1 MNTGTRKIAI
11 RMAAISL
18 ILVTV
23 RWLFPERSIAY
34 TGPRA
39 LLDVGFALGLLA
51 LVLLLAGG
59 LGWKVQRELKIEGLT
74 RLEQAVFGL
83 PIGLG
88 IIAYGALALSLAGLL
103 RPWAILLWLILVSIW
118 SWREWSEIA
127 DNIPEW
133 LKDEYQ
139 AWRKVGFGKKLLLTV
154 MGLILIL
161 TLLQALSPPTD
172 VDGLIDH
179 LQAPKLFLQAG
190 RMYPMPDFVFANY
203 PFTIELLFASG
214 MAFGSDTFAKLIHLT
229 YAVLLVL
236 GTFALGRRFLRSRG
250 GWIAAAILVGMPIFP
265 VWASLAYIDM
275 GWTLYEFLGVYAL
288 VLWAAHNQRRRLVLA
303 GLMTGLALGSK
314 YLAFGGAAALG
325 LWILWH
331 ARAQGWRTVLVSGIL
346 FGGMA
351 LLVGSPWYVKN
362 WFWFGNPVYPYLG
375 SRTGKVLFTY
385 DSLWDYL
392 ILPWH
397 LYVHREQFVGVYGSI
412 EFPSLLFP
420 LVFLYPLIRR
430 SRAMDCLAG
439 LTLLRYVFWAL
450 VSHARFRYLLPI
462 FPGLSLLAGSV
473 LTDLTARPFLQ
484 RWGQVLATG
493 LIGGMLAA
501 TLTYSLL
508 FFVDVQPLGVLLG
521 MESKDNFLRREVSDY
536 SAKQF
541 VQANLPREARVL
553 MMWDARGYYCDDRC
567 LPDLL
572 QTQWVD
578 LISPTASVSSV
589 TASLREMNVTHL
601 LFSVEDVDYQL
612 INDTSGL
619 HRHAAEFFLHEFRPA
634 CTKEVYRDEWV
645 TLFELTCR

>member
-1 MNTGTRKIAI
+1 
-11 RMAAISL
+11 MASISL
-18 ILVTV
+18 ILGTV
-23 RWLFPERSIAY
+23 RWLFPERSVVY

-51 LVLLLAGG
+51 IVLLLAGG
-59 LGWKVQRELKIEGLT
+59 LGRKVQRKLKIEGLT
-74 RLEQAVFGL
+74 PLEQVVFGL

-88 IIAYGALALSLAGLL
+88 MIAYGVLALSLTGLL
-103 RPWAILLWLILVSIW
+103 QPWAILLWLILVSIW
-118 SWREWSEIA
+118 SWREWSKIA
-127 DNIPEW
+127 ENIPEW

-172 VDGLIDH
+172 ADGLIDH
-179 LQAPKLFLQAG
+179 LQAPKLLLQAG

-236 GTFALGRRFLRSRG
+236 GTCALGRRYLRLGG

-288 VLWAAHNQRRRLVLA
+288 VLWARHNQRRWLVLA

-314 YLAFGGAAALG
+314 YLAFGGAVALG

-331 ARAQGWRTVLVSGIL
+331 ARTQGWRTVLVSAIL
-346 FGGMA
+346 FLGGA

-362 WFWFGNPVYPYLG
+362 WFWFGNPVYPYLDFG
-375 SRTGKVLFTY
+375 SGTGIVLRTY
-385 DSLWDYL
+385 DSYSLWDYL

-397 LYVHREQFVGVYGSI
+397 LYVHREQFVGVYGRI

-430 SRAMDCLAG
+430 SRAMDWLAG
-439 LTLLRYVFWAL
+439 LTLLRYVFWAFI
-450 VSHARFRYLLPI
+450 SHTRFRYLLPL
-462 FPGLSLLAGSV
+462 FPGLSLLASSV
-473 LTDLTARPFLQ
+473 VMDLTARPFLQ
-484 RWGQVLATG
+484 RWVQVLAAG

-508 FFVDVQPLGVLLG
+508 FFVDVQPIGVVLG
-521 MESKDNFLRREVSDY
+521 MESKDDFLRREVSDY

-572 QTQWVD
+572 QRQWVG
-578 LISPTASVSSV
+578 LTVPPASVLSV
-589 TASLREMNVTHL
+589 AASLRQMNVTHL
-601 LFSVEDVDYQL
+601 LFSVEDLDYQI

-619 HRHAAEFFLHEFRPA
+619 HRHAAEFFLHEFRPT

-645 TLFELTCR
+645 ILFELTCR